1 MPHKLYIKQ
10 PIALFLDT
18 EWADDGGRELVSL
31 ALVYGG
37 PYGLFTND
45 STDSFYAERDPLPL
59 PNDFVSST
67 VYPRLDRG
75 ECAMSDVP
83 FSRALGTYLTRCTN
97 PDTKEGPVVIATH
110 ANDFELLRGM
120 LAIAH
125 QQPAYTTE
133 LRFSESLREA
143 IRAQFASDPGLA
155 QRRHHALIDATVL
168 QRAYREW
175 FKIGKPRMP
184 RGEPPGLPGDTNK

>member
-1 MPHKLYIKQ
+1 MPHKLYINQ

-18 EWADDGGRELVSL
+18 EWADDAGRELVSL
-31 ALVYGG
+31 ALVNGG
-37 PYGLFTND
+37 SYGLFTND
-45 STDSFYAERDPLPL
+45 SADSFYAERDPLPL

-75 ECAMSDVP
+75 ECALPDEP
-83 FSRALGTYLTRCTN
+83 FSCALGTYIASCAN
-97 PDTKEGPVVIATH
+97 PDTQEGPVVIATH
-110 ANDFELLRGM
+110 SNDFELLRGM

-143 IRAQFASDPGLA
+143 IRAQFASDPSLA

-168 QRAYREW
+168 HRAYREW
-175 FKIGKPRMP
+175 FTIGKPRMP
-184 RGEPPGLPGDTNK
+184 QDLPPHTSGDMNE